1 MPRERQH
8 FNFSK
13 WGHFSSSV
21 LSFVSMK
28 PLDIL
33 KVTQATTDCFPHPI
47 QVVFVPQ
54 PNEYRTV
61 IVSHYDRNNFYLRI
75 RVSPRDFVRPFC
87 TVRTIYVTVE
97 THRSDHL
104 KTSLRSPFTY
114 WIRGKKETEGRT
126 DMQTHWETDGWIT
139 DRTANRERMT
149 SWLIW
154 VTSQL
159 MQRRRHINKAAFPV
173 NDQNNHTDK
182 HKPRW
187 IDTAGH
193 YLRCISR
200 CMF

>member
-1 MPRERQH
+1 MATKSDLFDEADTRWMPRERQH

-33 KVTQATTDCFPHPI
+33 KVTQAATDCFPHPI

-97 THRSDHL
+97 THRSD
-104 KTSLRSPFTY
+104 P
-114 WIRGKKETEGRT
+114 
-126 DMQTHWETDGWIT
+126 IT
-139 DRTANRERMT
+139 
-149 SWLIW
+149 
-154 VTSQL
+154 
-159 MQRRRHINKAAFPV
+159 
-173 NDQNNHTDK
+173 
-182 HKPRW
+182 
-187 IDTAGH
+187 
-193 YLRCISR
+193 
-200 CMF
+200 